1 MRAFA
6 ASTHRSNTISG
17 HRRKTYMPYVAQ
29 SSLPIRCG
37 VTVYAAH
44 CTRNFAFIT
53 DWNACFVLR
62 SLICISSCSRL
73 ARRLVVLGLWYVQH
87 IKCICFHVH
96 FRSWSIS
103 GWSRC
108 FYGILFSLRCHESAY
123 VDVSKVHGF
132 DECFSVSSSWNSSLP
147 CASFWCCISAT
158 VKDATISI
166 SNLTK
171 VGSSNSGGNYTW
183 FNRSATSKSHNIS
196 TT

>member
-1 MRAFA
+1 MRLLRVL
-6 ASTHRSNTISG
+6 TDRTRSQPIAEKHTCHTLRSRLSQFDVGSPSMGLPAHVIS
-17 HRRKTYMPYVAQ
+17 
-29 SSLPIRCG
+29 L
-37 VTVYAAH
+37 
-44 CTRNFAFIT
+44 FIT

-62 SLICISSCSRL
+62 SLACISSCSRL

-171 VGSSNSGGNYTW
+171 VGSSNSGGNYKW